1 MVTVSSTVYSDH
13 YTNKLY
19 TFDEGTWS

>member
-1 MVTVSSTVYSDH
+1 MVTVSSTVYSDY